1 MNEFNSAPAR
11 LGVNHMYLMSRNT
24 KIGLAIDANCPGV
37 VNDRVLVRNTPHLA
51 GTPAINS

>member
-1 MNEFNSAPAR
+1 
-11 LGVNHMYLMSRNT
+11 MYLMSRNT